1 MPKIRDDVDLKELE
15 RFHFTHHDKQDAKIC
30 YYRPMPL
37 VKKKI
42 PILVEIFKDRTID
55 FQLPLD
61 CTIEKQ
67 EICLEEYIQ
76 DLIRSNLV
84 VKE

>member
-1 MPKIRDDVDLKELE
+1 
-15 RFHFTHHDKQDAKIC
+15 
-30 YYRPMPL
+30 MPL

-61 CTIEKQ
+61 CIIEKQ
-67 EICLEEYIQ
+67 EINLEEYIQ
-76 DLIRSNLV
+76 DLIKANLV